1 MIPTPRGPRN
11 HLANKVSRAYDSS
24 IEWIRE
30 RRRSPLSSLCSPAP
44 SVAAFLLLTGCTPPP
59 EEGVLALVNGRQ
71 ITQTEFDTRW
81 GELAEATRARYQ
93 KEGGKRLFLDEL
105 ITRELLMQEARKL
118 GLDQNDAIRDRAQ
131 RYREQLILDE
141 LLKDRIK
148 AKVELSKEELDA
160 FYEQHANE
168 LFTPLKVQ
176 CVADAAAQFF
186 GRERSRKAGQPRG
199 DFAKFAQRYSIDFK
213 TKAKGGDLG
222 PYHKGLVIP
231 EVDAVI
237 HTLKPGMVSAPIKTD
252 AGYYL
257 VMITALDKEI
267 IQADVA
273 VRERLRQELLNEK
286 RRKRFDGVIAD
297 IRAKAIIRLADAS
310 RYVADDVGTR

>member
-1 MIPTPRGPRN
+1 MTQLSNRSVIAAPGRFVSL
-11 HLANKVSRAYDSS
+11 LACAIGST
-24 IEWIRE
+24 
-30 RRRSPLSSLCSPAP
+30 
-44 SVAAFLLLTGCTPPP
+44 FLLLTGCAPPP
-59 EEGVLALVNGRQ
+59 DEGVLAFVNGRQ

-81 GELAEATRARYQ
+81 GELAEATKARYL

-105 ITRELLMQEARKL
+105 VTRELLMQEARKL
-118 GLDQNDAIRDRAQ
+118 GLDQSDAIRDRAQ

-148 AKVELSKEELDA
+148 AKVELSHEELDA
-160 FYEQHANE
+160 FYEQHAHE
-168 LFTPLKVQ
+168 LLTPLKVR
-176 CVADAAAQFF
+176 VSLMLLPNISAAKDLEKQVNQ
-186 GRERSRKAGQPRG
+186 GG
-199 DFAKFAQRYSIDFK
+199 DFAKFAQRYSIDGK
-213 TKAKGGDLG
+213 TKANGGDLG
-222 PYHKGLVIP
+222 PYRKDLVVP

-237 HTLKPGMVSAPIKTD
+237 HTLKPGMISAPIKTE

-297 IRAKAIIRLADAS
+297 IRSKATIRLADAS
-310 RYVADDVGTR
+310 RYVTDDVGRR

>member
-1 MIPTPRGPRN
+1 MTRSSNGSANIVAGRLVSL
-11 HLANKVSRAYDSS
+11 LASAIVGT
-24 IEWIRE
+24 
-30 RRRSPLSSLCSPAP
+30 
-44 SVAAFLLLTGCTPPP
+44 FLLFTGCTPPP
-59 EEGVLALVNGRQ
+59 DEGVLAFVNGRQ
-71 ITQTEFDTRW
+71 ITQTEFDIRW

-118 GLDQNDAIRDRAQ
+118 GLDQNDAIRDRVQ
-131 RYREQLILDE
+131 RYKEQLILDE

-148 AKVELSKEELDA
+148 AKVELTNEELDA
-160 FYEQHANE
+160 FYEKHAHE
-168 LFTPLKVQ
+168 LLTPLKVRVWQ
-176 CVADAAAQFF
+176 MLLPNVSAAKDLEHQVNQ
-186 GRERSRKAGQPRG
+186 GG
-199 DFAKFAQRYSIDFK
+199 DFVKFAQRYSIDGK

-222 PYHKGLVIP
+222 PYHQGLVVP

-237 HTLKPGMVSAPIKTD
+237 HTLKPDLISAPIKTE

-257 VMITALDKEI
+257 VKITPLDKEI

-297 IRAKAIIRLADAS
+297 IRANAVIRLADAS
-310 RYVADDVGTR
+310 RYVTDDVGTH